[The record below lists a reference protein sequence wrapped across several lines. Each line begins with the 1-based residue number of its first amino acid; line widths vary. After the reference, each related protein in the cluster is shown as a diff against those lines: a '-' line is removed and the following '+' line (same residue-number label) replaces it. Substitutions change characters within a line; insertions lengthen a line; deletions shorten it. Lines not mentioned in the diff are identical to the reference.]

1 MPPSL
6 FMTNTLLDFSRRD
19 DPELRLL
26 AEVATSVV
34 ATAAARGVDVMI
46 VGATARDLHMK
57 YRFGREAGR
66 KTEDVDL
73 AFAIAD
79 WDTFLALRDL
89 LIASGMFS
97 ETASSALHALR
108 HCSGLPVDMVPCGGV
123 ETPQRQLVWPPDGT
137 CVMNTLGLREALA
150 SAHTVLLPG
159 NVETRLVS
167 LPAFALL
174 KIVAWQDRYLSQPRK
189 DAYDLM
195 LLAGNYLDL
204 DNQDRLHRD
213 HADWLQYEDFDYE
226 LAGARLLGRDIG
238 RLLAPA
244 DLQTVSGILG
254 GQVADDK
261 PSRLADEMQRDD
273 PAKALALLRELNRG
287 LLESAQ

>member
-46 VGATARDLHMK
+46 VGAMARDLHMK